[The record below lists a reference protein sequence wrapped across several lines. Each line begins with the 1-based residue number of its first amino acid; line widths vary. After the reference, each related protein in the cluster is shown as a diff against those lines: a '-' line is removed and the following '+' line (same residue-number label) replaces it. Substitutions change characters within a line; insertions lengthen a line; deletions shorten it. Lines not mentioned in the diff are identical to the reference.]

1 MAAVIWSLGPVAT
14 YVAGVVLVNFAK
26 PFKLI
31 NWPLESRSIWMLAL
45 TGVPLELWTVTVEK
59 GATEVLSFRSA
70 GQFRKTVQVD
80 QLALGVQINLDA
92 GADRRAI
99 GALDGDR

>member
-14 YVAGVVLVNFAK
+14 YVAGVVLVNFTK
-26 PFKLI
+26 PLRLI

-59 GATEVLSFRSA
+59 GATVVLSF
-70 GQFRKTVQVD
+70 TCWPDLVP
-80 QLALGVQINLDA
+80 
-92 GADRRAI
+92 DRV
-99 GALDGDR
+99 GALVKEKTSTFALVFVAPPL